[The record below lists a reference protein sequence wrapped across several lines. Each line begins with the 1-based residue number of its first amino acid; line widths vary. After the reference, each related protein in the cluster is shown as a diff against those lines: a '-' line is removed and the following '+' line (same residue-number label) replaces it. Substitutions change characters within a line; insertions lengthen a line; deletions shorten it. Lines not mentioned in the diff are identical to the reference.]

1 MHCVCVGVR
10 AGGQTLEAAHGAYAC
25 LYADRHNWTWF
36 SMHLTVPVAA
46 LPLPCSRTPPS
57 LFHQV
62 DDVVMVMEEALRP
75 AACGVAARLRNAGRS
90 VDLVLE
96 PKKLKW
102 AFKAAER
109 AGAARLLLVGGEEWE
124 RGAVAVRDLAAR
136 SQEEVP
142 LDQL

>member
-1 MHCVCVGVR
+1 MGRVP
-10 AGGQTLEAAHGAYAC
+10 AC
-25 LYADRHNWTWF
+25 MQACTIGRGSPRISLCR
-36 SMHLTVPVAA
+36 
-46 LPLPCSRTPPS
+46 LPPCLSPCSRTPPS

>member
-1 MHCVCVGVR
+1 MGR
-10 AGGQTLEAAHGAYAC
+10 MPAYMQTGTIGRGSPCISRCRLPPC
-25 LYADRHNWTWF
+25 L
-36 SMHLTVPVAA
+36 S
-46 LPLPCSRTPPS
+46 PCSRTPPS